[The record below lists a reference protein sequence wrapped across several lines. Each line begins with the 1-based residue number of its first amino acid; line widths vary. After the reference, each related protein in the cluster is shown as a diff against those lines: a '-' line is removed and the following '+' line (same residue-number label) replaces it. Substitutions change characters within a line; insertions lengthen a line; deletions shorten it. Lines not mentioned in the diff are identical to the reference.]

1 MKEDADVNEMLASLY
16 REHKIIKNR
25 ESLLL
30 QIKTAWRDD
39 PDFREQLR
47 EFVQTQ
53 PSSDKPGR
61 KPKIDTEKV
70 QSILGLASKIG
81 ITKTEILNII
91 CEVYGVKK
99 ESIERSLR
107 PSRKHP
113 RT

>member
-1 MKEDADVNEMLASLY
+1 MKEDADVKEMLASLY
-16 REHKIIKNR
+16 REQKIIKNR

-30 QIKTAWRDD
+30 QIKNAWHDD

-91 CEVYGVKK
+91 CEVYKV
-99 ESIERSLR
+99 LR
-107 PSRKHP
+107 VRMEL
-113 RT
+113 TL

>member
-1 MKEDADVNEMLASLY
+1 VKEDADVKEMLASLY
-16 REHKIIKNR
+16 REQKIIKNR

-30 QIKTAWRDD
+30 QIKKTWHDD

-91 CEVYGVKK
+91 CEVYGLKK

>member
-1 MKEDADVNEMLASLY
+1 VKEDADVNEMLASLY
-16 REHKIIKNR
+16 REQKIIKNR
-25 ESLLL
+25 ESLMLK
-30 QIKTAWRDD
+30 IKNAWHDD
-39 PDFREQLR
+39 PNFREQLR

-53 PSSDKPGR
+53 PSSDIPGR

-81 ITKTEILNII
+81 IKKTEILNII